1 MDSPNPSA
9 MGVVVVDE
17 EGSHQGSHHSKW
29 HLFGHGVPRSE
40 IVFFSQIIIL
50 YIVICVSIYNLTL
63 HKEDVNL
70 WISLLSSSLG
80 YMLPHPNIKK

>member
-1 MDSPNPSA
+1 MMDMEAASHPE
-9 MGVVVVDE
+9 VDE
-17 EGSHQGSHHSKW
+17 EGTGLHHSKW

-50 YIVICVSIYNLTL
+50 YIVICVSIFNLTR

-80 YMLPHPNIKK
+80 YLLPHPNIKK